1 MPDADGLLIGQT
13 VGDAAAEPGR
23 RAVSLTFEVDGSTLT
38 VEPEAVIVA
47 GFTGRDSAAV
57 EAHLAELE
65 ALGVPVPAS
74 APTFY
79 PAPPGSAVQAPAV
92 AVTGGQTS
100 GEAEAVVV
108 VDGDRTWLTL
118 GSDHTDRAA
127 EAVDIALSKL
137 VCPKPVAAQA
147 WPLTEVADHLDQ
159 LEITSWIDE
168 GGVRTLYQQ
177 GRLGE
182 LIGPAELIEAA
193 PFARRPD
200 RFVLF
205 TGTFAAVGGVRP
217 SPRFEARLHDP
228 VLGRSIGL
236 AYNIDVI
243 DVLEGSPP

>member
-1 MPDADGLLIGQT
+1 MSLIF
-13 VGDAAAEPGR
+13 AAGGAR
-23 RAVSLTFEVDGSTLT
+23 IA

-47 GFTGRDSAAV
+47 GFTGRDRAGV

-65 ALGVPVPAS
+65 ALGVPTPTEVPV
-74 APTFY
+74 FY
-79 PAPPGSAVQAPAV
+79 PAPPGLAVQAPVV

-108 VDGDRTWLTL
+108 VDGDRIWLTL

-137 VCPKPVAAQA
+137 VCPKPVAAEA
-147 WPLTEVADHLDQ
+147 WPLDEVAGHLDR

-168 GGVRTLYQQ
+168 DGARTLYQQ

-182 LIGPAELIEAA
+182 LIGPAELMEAA
-193 PFARRPD
+193 PFARRPE
-200 RFVLF
+200 RFLMF

-236 AYNIDVI
+236 AYDIEVL
-243 DVLEGSPP
+243 DVLAPG

>member
-1 MPDADGLLIGQT
+1 M
-13 VGDAAAEPGR
+13 
-23 RAVSLTFEVDGSTLT
+23 SLTFAAGGAGGARVT

-57 EAHLAELE
+57 EAHLAELK

-92 AVTGGQTS
+92 AVTGAQTS

-108 VDGDRTWLTL
+108 VDGDRAWLTL

-127 EAVDIALSKL
+127 EAVDIAISKL
-137 VCPKPVAAQA
+137 VCPKPVAAEA
-147 WPLTEVADHLDQ
+147 WPLEEVAGHLDR
-159 LEITSWIDE
+159 LEVASWIDE
-168 GGVRTLYQQ
+168 DGARTLYQQ

-182 LIGPAELIEAA
+182 LIGPAELIEVA

-228 VLGRSIGL
+228 VTGRSIDL
-236 AYNIDVI
+236 AYDIDVI
-243 DVLEGSPP
+243 DPLKPTPR

>member
-1 MPDADGLLIGQT
+1 M
-13 VGDAAAEPGR
+13 
-23 RAVSLTFEVDGSTLT
+23 SLTFAAGGAGGAMVT

-47 GFTGRDSAAV
+47 GFTGRDRAAV

-92 AVTGGQTS
+92 AVTGAQTS

-108 VDGDRTWLTL
+108 VDGDRAWLTL

-137 VCPKPVAAQA
+137 VCPKPVAAEA
-147 WPLTEVADHLDQ
+147 WPLEEVAGHLDR
-159 LEITSWIDE
+159 LEVASWIDE
-168 GGVRTLYQQ
+168 DGTRTLYQQ

-182 LIGPAELIEAA
+182 LIGPAELIEAV

-228 VLGRSIGL
+228 VMGRSIDL
-236 AYNIDVI
+236 AYDINVI
-243 DVLEGSPP
+243 DPLKPTPR

>member
-1 MPDADGLLIGQT
+1 M
-13 VGDAAAEPGR
+13 
-23 RAVSLTFEVDGSTLT
+23 SLAFEVDGTALT

-47 GFTGRDSAAV
+47 GFTGRDRASV

-65 ALGVPVPAS
+65 ALGVPTPEEVPV
-74 APTFY
+74 FY
-79 PAPPGSAVQAPAV
+79 PAPPGSVVQASAV
-92 AVTGGQTS
+92 VVTGAQTS

-108 VDGDRTWLTL
+108 VDGDRAWLTL

-137 VCPKPVAAQA
+137 VCPKPVAAEA
-147 WPLTEVADHLDQ
+147 WPLVEVAGHLDR
-159 LEITSWIDE
+159 LEVTSWIDE
-168 GGVRTLYQQ
+168 DGVRTLYQQ

-200 RFVLF
+200 RFVIF

-228 VLGRSIGL
+228 VRGRSIGL
-236 AYNIDVI
+236 AYDIDVI
-243 DVLEGSPP
+243 NVLEGA

>member
-1 MPDADGLLIGQT
+1 M
-13 VGDAAAEPGR
+13 
-23 RAVSLTFEVDGSTLT
+23 SLAFEVDGTALT

-47 GFTGRDSAAV
+47 GFTGRDRASV

-79 PAPPGSAVQAPAV
+79 PAPPGSVVQAPAV
-92 AVTGGQTS
+92 AVTGAQTS

-108 VDGDRTWLTL
+108 VDGDRAWLTL

-137 VCPKPVAAQA
+137 VCPKPVAAEA
-147 WPLTEVADHLDQ
+147 WPLDEVIGHLDR
-159 LEITSWIDE
+159 LEVTSWIDE
-168 GGVRTLYQQ
+168 DGARTLYQQ
-177 GRLGE
+177 GLLGE

-200 RFVLF
+200 RFVMF
-205 TGTFAAVGGVRP
+205 TGTFAAIGGVRP

-228 VLGRSIGL
+228 VRGRSIDL
-236 AYNIDVI
+236 AYDTEVI
-243 DVLEGSPP
+243 NVLKPTPL

>member
-1 MPDADGLLIGQT
+1 M
-13 VGDAAAEPGR
+13 
-23 RAVSLTFEVDGSTLT
+23 SLAFQVDGATLT

-47 GFTGRDSAAV
+47 GFTGRDRAAV

-79 PAPPGSAVQAPAV
+79 PAPPGSVVQAPAV
-92 AVTGGQTS
+92 AVTGAQTS

-108 VDGDRTWLTL
+108 VDGDRAWLTL

-137 VCPKPVAAQA
+137 VCPKPVAAGA
-147 WPLTEVADHLDQ
+147 WPMDEVAGHLDR
-159 LEITSWIDE
+159 LEVASWIDE
-168 GGVRTLYQQ
+168 DGARILYQQ

-182 LIGPAELIEAA
+182 LVGPAELIEAA

-200 RFVLF
+200 RFVMF

-228 VLGRSIGL
+228 VRGRSINL
-236 AYNIDVI
+236 AYDINVI
-243 DVLEGSPP
+243 DVLKPTLR